1 VVLEQSYKSL
11 IASQHHSCHH
21 RVLEPLRK
29 WPEFQPTK
37 ANLLGPLVLVVT
49 EVWWIEVLKAMPI
62 IVTQACESLDVGI
75 VAVLQHTHSITTPS
89 PAFTLLGPLTVKV
102 VSGGLRWKQ
111 CQPFLPRPVNV
122 FIFIWGLVDQS
133 CNTLIYHHHQNTLPV
148 FTIVL
153 EPLSDCPVFQYKP
166 NLRGPLAVRGL
177 VS

>member
-1 VVLEQSYKSL
+1 MVLEQSYKSL

-102 VSGGLRWKQ
+102 VWWIEVEAMPTIFAQACECLHIHMGVGG
-111 CQPFLPRPVNV
+111 PVLQHTH
-122 FIFIWGLVDQS
+122 ISSSSKHPPCI
-133 CNTLIYHHHQNTLPV
+133 HHCTRTTQ
-148 FTIVL
+148 
-153 EPLSDCPVFQYKP
+153 
-166 NLRGPLAVRGL
+166 
-177 VS
+177 